1 MSSVIWLVLW
11 LAGLQAA
18 PGPRRASI
26 EGVVVRADAS
36 GAALKDQL
44 PNARVELTP
53 GNVVVFTNTMG
64 IFQFQRLPPGTY
76 TISVTYNGLVS
87 LEETRVTLDAGQTRK
102 DLVLPMIAAPVLAG
116 RVFDPQG
123 KPLAAALVRA
133 YQRRYTPYGTQLKI
147 VATGMT
153 NDLGEYRLFGLNFG
167 QYFVGAGYG
176 ERDRTIAIGKTQ
188 LSANV
193 SRADD
198 GYSTVFYD
206 AAEDLS
212 QARAL
217 HLAPGSDP
225 GMPGIYL
232 RDPARF
238 KIHGQ
243 VIPAVAGTRVL
254 FAPKGSDLSNPD
266 YFIQLNAGGAF
277 EIRGVSPGSYL
288 FLATADNG
296 VLSSEVVPVTVAN
309 DDVDGLR
316 LALAKT
322 VSISGGL
329 SFENSPAVDVSKLHV
344 KLRRS
349 TTEFDQTI
357 DARVNDDGT
366 FKLEHVSL
374 YPEYDVGVEQLP
386 AGTYVKSVNPRE
398 LLQGRA
404 RVVADQK
411 LLIAVATNTCAAG
424 SGCLDV
430 HVTKRGSSAPG
441 AKVVLLPEPA
451 MRRRADRYLTGR
463 TDESGNLHLPAVPP
477 GTYTVYAFEQIE
489 PDGHY
494 GLAYSPAAED
504 RFRVHSRIVIIS
516 EDARKISVE
525 LIIIP
530 AEDTAGGLQ

>member
-1 MSSVIWLVLW
+1 MSSVIGLVFW

-18 PGPRRASI
+18 PGRGLASI

-44 PNARVELTP
+44 PNARIELTP
-53 GNVVVFTNTMG
+53 GNVVVFTNTTG
-64 IFQFQRLPPGTY
+64 IFQFRQLRPGTY

-102 DLVLPMIAAPVLAG
+102 DVVLPMVAAPVLAG
-116 RVFDPQG
+116 RVFDPHG

-147 VATGMT
+147 VTKGMT

-167 QYFVGAGYG
+167 QYFVSAGYG
-176 ERDRTIAIGKTQ
+176 DRDRSTAIGKTQ

-217 HLAPGSDP
+217 HLAPGTDP
-225 GMPGIYL
+225 GTPSLYL

-238 KIHGQ
+238 RIRGQ
-243 VIPAVAGTRVL
+243 IVPAVVGRITRVF
-254 FAPKGSDLSNPD
+254 FAPKGSDLTDAD
-266 YFIQLNAGGAF
+266 YFIQPNAGGAF

-296 VLSSEVVPVTVAN
+296 VLSSEVVPVTIAN
-309 DDVDGLR
+309 DDVDGVR

-322 VSISGGL
+322 VALSGSL
-329 SFENSPAVDVSKLHV
+329 SLENSPTVDVSKLHV

-357 DARVNDDGT
+357 DARVTADGT
-366 FKLEHVSL
+366 FTLEHVSL
-374 YPEYDVGVEQLP
+374 SPEYDIAVEQLP
-386 AGTYVKSVNPRE
+386 PGTYVKSINPPGLG

-411 LLIAVATNTCAAG
+411 LQIEVATAICT
-424 SGCLDV
+424 LDV
-430 HVTKRGSSAPG
+430 HVTKRGSSAAG
-441 AKVVLLPEPA
+441 ARVVLLPEPA
-451 MRRRADRYLTGR
+451 MRRRADRYITGR
-463 TDESGNLHLPAVPP
+463 TDESGSLHVPAVPP
-477 GTYTVYAFEQIE
+477 GTYTVYAFEQID

-494 GLAYSPAAED
+494 ALAYSPAAEN
-504 RFRVHSRIVIIS
+504 RLRVHSSIVIIA
-516 EDARKISVE
+516 DDDRKKSVE

-530 AEDTAGGLQ
+530 AEETAGGLQ